1 MGMVV
6 LVAHQDSL
14 AGSSHSMEAIVL
26 FKALEPC
33 QNRRILFRLCL
44 LGAEGIVRQRIQP
57 DSLRLLSGEVLRDNG
72 PRRFVLGR
80 IAISEFHPYYL
91 RKSTDRSL
99 LRGSSHFD
107 EAIVVIVEN
116 GELSKA
122 PMSLSLISV
131 DRLPK
136 FNCGTSSIQ
145 LSKNN

>member
-1 MGMVV
+1 M

-116 GELSKA
+116 GELSKLRCHYR
-122 PMSLSLISV
+122 LSALTAFPSSTVEHRVYNLVRI
-131 DRLPK
+131 
-136 FNCGTSSIQ
+136 TS
-145 LSKNN
+145 